1 MPVFVSTR
9 RSVQKILPLC
19 GYTVPSERISSGEL
33 LNKSIGCPVELR
45 CFARRYSC
53 SLTGNFNGIDLRN

>member
-1 MPVFVSTR
+1 
-9 RSVQKILPLC
+9 LC